1 MPTLVYWPCT
11 EFNTARWSKN
21 LTSYDWPGPL
31 KWENNKTIEQNF
43 TCYFKVRRQTETE
56 ILRVF
61 TVQGFRQ
68 PPPKEL
74 PLTEKWH
81 YNLNVHFYFIYFL
94 KLLFIV
100 FFEVMIRNK
109 EVSKLMSF
117 LAHCGNLGGISEDH
131 YLGCS

>member
-43 TCYFKVRRQTETE
+43 TCYFKVSRQTETE

-61 TVQGFRQ
+61 TVILCRGSD
-68 PPPKEL
+68 
-74 PLTEKWH
+74 
-81 YNLNVHFYFIYFL
+81 NL
-94 KLLFIV
+94 LL
-100 FFEVMIRNK
+100 
-109 EVSKLMSF
+109 
-117 LAHCGNLGGISEDH
+117 GN
-131 YLGCS
+131 YR